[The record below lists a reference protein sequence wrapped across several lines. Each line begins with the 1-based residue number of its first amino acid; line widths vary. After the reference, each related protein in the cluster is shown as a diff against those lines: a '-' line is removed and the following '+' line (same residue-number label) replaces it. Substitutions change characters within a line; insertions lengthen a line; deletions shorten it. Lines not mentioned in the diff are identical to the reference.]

1 MFNEMLKTILGL
13 FLATVIVVIILHFA
27 IAGVVKPEI
36 GQAEETAPAT
46 SAPTEPETEPT
57 ELETTPET
65 TAPTEPSTEPSPTET
80 QATEPTTPP
89 TAPRETEPPTEA
101 TTPETEPPATTVP
114 PTEATTEATT
124 EPVTEPTEAPTE
136 ETEPTTEPEEE
147 WKSLGA
153 YTLTAYCSC
162 QRCCGKAPGSP
173 GYGIT
178 ASGATAVAGVTI
190 AVDPSVIP
198 FGSEVKINDHTYI
211 AQDTG
216 GAINGSRI
224 DVYFDDHQEA
234 LNFGRQSA
242 EVFIRA

>member
-13 FLATVIVVIILHFA
+13 FLATVIVVIILNFA
-27 IAGVVKPEI
+27 IAGVAKPEI
-36 GQAEETAPAT
+36 GQTEETAPAT
-46 SAPTEPETEPT
+46 SAPTEHATEPT
-57 ELETTPET
+57 EPETTPET

-80 QATEPTTPP
+80 QATEPPTTP

-101 TTPETEPPATTVP
+101 ATPETEPPAATVP
-114 PTEATTEATT
+114 PTEATEPETET
-124 EPVTEPTEAPTE
+124 EPVTEPTKAPTE
-136 ETEPTTEPEEE
+136 ETEPAEE
-147 WKSLGA
+147 WRSLGT
-153 YTLTAYCSC
+153 YTLTAYCAC

-190 AVDPSVIP
+190 AVDPRVIP
-198 FGSEVKINDHTYI
+198 YGTEVKINDHIYI

-224 DVYFDDHQEA
+224 DVYFDNHQDA
-234 LNFGRQSA
+234 WNFGRQTA